1 MAFPGET
8 SAILG
13 SMDPTLQQQQQ
24 KGSESVYDAAQQQD
38 SAVHAAAYEAQ
49 QPPTPIQT
57 ESVTSASERAGSAS
71 NDSTVEEST
80 ATAAQNNSTEHP
92 AAGNDEETGTEEASS
107 SQKAA
112 TSTPRQRRER
122 IRRIH
127 LPVREGADELSEDEG
142 DGSEWAQ
149 PPEDAQVP
157 PGYDGPRRVRP
168 EGEKVRP
175 DGKIKPSYY
184 YPTDG
189 SSRGVP
195 VFEPT
200 MEEFKD
206 FNT

>member
-13 SMDPTLQQQQQ
+13 SMDPTLQQQQ
-24 KGSESVYDAAQQQD
+24 KGSESMYDAAQQQD

-80 ATAAQNNSTEHP
+80 TTVAHTTEN
-92 AAGNDEETGTEEASS
+92 AAGNDEETGTEEASSS

-184 YPTDG
+184 YPTEG

-200 MEEFKD
+200 LEEFKD